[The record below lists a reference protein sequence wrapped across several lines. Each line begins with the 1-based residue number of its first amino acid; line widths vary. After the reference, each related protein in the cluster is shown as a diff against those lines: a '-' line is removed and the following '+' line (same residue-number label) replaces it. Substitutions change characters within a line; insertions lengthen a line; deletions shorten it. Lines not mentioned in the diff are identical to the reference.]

1 MPTVT
6 LHASTVELEQAVRDL
21 EVRLLAGDARQ
32 DEIDAYVRI
41 QIELAQR
48 DLARTDAASSEPTR

>member
-6 LHASTVELEQAVRDL
+6 LHAPTAELERAVRDL
-21 EVRLLAGDARQ
+21 EARLLAGEARK
-32 DEIDAYVRI
+32 DEIDAYVRV

-48 DLARTDAASSEPTR
+48 QLARTHPTSSETTR